1 MSDPFQ
7 FPKPSY
13 MAGNKQSQN
22 QNSPKPQAKN
32 NNFIEAIKDQ
42 GMAATTGVA
51 KGALDQVFG
60 GNPSQFPSFPQENY
74 NPAPALPNWNQAANP
89 NVQQAPFNFAEFLR
103 LREQKIR
110 QQERGLA
117 DQQRR
122 TERVLFSQKEEKA
135 KQQIEAIK
143 EEIKNIIK
151 TANTIDARM
160 FSIEKEVMSPTVEA
174 GTYHENFFERIL
186 KVLVL
191 IRKSLTDSSN
201 WMEAMHGRNSAKSHY
216 WGNVGKSGAKY
227 LLSNERYMAT
237 QAG

>member
-1 MSDPFQ
+1 MSDPFA

-13 MAGNKQSQN
+13 LGGNNHN
-22 QNSPKPQAKN
+22 QNSQKPQAKN

-42 GMAATTGVA
+42 AQSATAGVA

-60 GNPSQFPSFPQENY
+60 GNPSQFPSFPQENT
-74 NPAPALPNWNQAANP
+74 ASLPNWNQQP
-89 NVQQAPFNFAEFLR
+89 NQQQPFNFAEFLK

-143 EEIKNIIK
+143 SEIKKIIDTTK
-151 TANTIDARM
+151 TIDARVFM
-160 FSIEKEVMSPTVEA
+160 VEKEVMSPTVA
-174 GTYHENFFERIL
+174 VGTYHENFFEKLL
-186 KVLVL
+186 KVLII
-191 IRKSLTDSSN
+191 IRKSLTDSKN
-201 WMEAMHGRNSAKSHY
+201 WMEAMSSRNSAKSYY
-216 WGNVGKSGAKY
+216 WGNVQKSGSKY
-227 LLSNERYMAT
+227 MLSNERYMST